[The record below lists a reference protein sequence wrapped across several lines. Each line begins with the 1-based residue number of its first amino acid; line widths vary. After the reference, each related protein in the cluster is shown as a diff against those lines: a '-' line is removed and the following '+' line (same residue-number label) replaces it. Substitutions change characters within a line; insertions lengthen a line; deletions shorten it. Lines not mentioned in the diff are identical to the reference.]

1 MIPKYILLK
10 DKINED
16 ILKNI
21 YTIGSNLPT
30 EVELASMYD
39 VSRSTVRQA
48 LSLLSDQGIIS
59 KHWGSGNTIINKPDN
74 NKSKTV
80 MVLLINEKSTEE
92 KSLLT
97 DISSVLMKNGMNV
110 EFHGTNNSYQL
121 ERDYLKL
128 LLNDIY
134 GGLIINMVNSNLPST
149 NTDIL
154 QILLKRQTPIIFI
167 NNAPEQLHNPTVV
180 TLDHYNKGYLM
191 ARHLINSGHR
201 DLGGIFINNDIASV
215 RTFSGFIDAIRDTDL
230 DIHDDCI
237 LWCNRHDTLVLNR
250 FLKSAYEKVNAIYT
264 DDNDI
269 SGRELQ
275 PLIRCNLSLSKP
287 LGKEC
292 AKALLELK
300 KNGNFKSITIP
311 FKHA

>member
-16 ILKNI
+16 IIKNI
-21 YTIGSNLPT
+21 YPIGSNLPT

-59 KHWGSGNTIINKPDN
+59 KRWGSGNTIINKPDN

-80 MVLLINEKSTEE
+80 MVLLLNEKSTEE
-92 KSLLT
+92 KNLLT
-97 DISSVLMKNGMNV
+97 DISSVLMKNGMTV
-110 EFHGTNNSYQL
+110 EVHGTNNSFQT
-121 ERDYLKL
+121 ERDYLNL

-134 GGLIINMVNSNLPST
+134 GGLIINMANSNLPST
-149 NTDIL
+149 NLDIL
-154 QILLKRQTPIIFI
+154 QILLKRQTPIVFI
-167 NNAPEQLHNPTVV
+167 NNAPSQLHNPTVIS
-180 TLDHYNKGYLM
+180 LDYYNKGYLM
-191 ARHLINSGHR
+191 ARHLINQGRR

-215 RTFSGFIDAIRDTDL
+215 KTFSGFVDAIRDADL
-230 DIHDDCI
+230 KIHDDCM
-237 LWCNRHDTLVLNR
+237 LWCNRHDTLVVNR
-250 FLKSAYEKVNAIYT
+250 FLKSTMDKVSDIYT
-264 DDNDI
+264 DDNGI
-269 SGRELQ
+269 NSNGSR
-275 PLIRCNLSLSKP
+275 PLITCHLSPSKS

-292 AKALLELK
+292 GKAFLEIK
-300 KNGNFKSITIP
+300 KNGNCKSITIP